1 MVTEK
6 GGKEKNNNVDGP
18 SGGMLRGFT
27 NRNYTRLWFSNCL
40 SYIARWMQVTLLAW
54 LILELTDSPWYV
66 ALVGFFFM
74 FPTLGFGLVGGILAD
89 EMDRRRLLVISQGI
103 SAVVSIWLTWLLVGG
118 TVHVWQAYLTALI
131 NGASWAISFPSRRA
145 LIYDLWGASGVTNA
159 VALDTVGMNISRIL
173 GPALGGALITLT
185 GVGGGYSAVT
195 LSYAIGF
202 ILLWPMKVGRPLK
215 REQPRRSV
223 VQNLIEGFRYVRRTP
238 SILAAVWITVVV
250 NFFLF
255 SYPPMVSVVAR
266 DVLHVG
272 PALMGILQAAEGFGA
287 LVGAMIIAAST
298 SIRYHGRI
306 FLYGSMLAFA
316 ALCLFSISRSY
327 LFSFNTLLGLGLG
340 TPAFAT
346 MQGAFVMLVAKED
359 MRGRALGVVSFA
371 IGVGHLGSLLLG
383 VTANTFGPMVAL
395 RINSLAGILA
405 LTCIAFFLS
414 AIHGRTIGRTH

>member
-1 MVTEK
+1 MGT
-6 GGKEKNNNVDGP
+6 GGKENHNNVADL
-18 SGGMLRGFT
+18 SGGMLRAFT

-89 EMDRRRLLVISQGI
+89 EMDRRRLLVVSQGI
-103 SAVVSIWLTWLLVGG
+103 STVVSIWLTWLLVGG
-118 TVHVWQAYLTALI
+118 TVHVWQAYLAALI
-131 NGASWAISFPSRRA
+131 NGSSWAISFPSRRA
-145 LIYDLWGASGVTNA
+145 FIYDLWGASGVTNA

-173 GPALGGALITLT
+173 GPALGGVLITLT

-202 ILLWPMKVGRPLK
+202 ILLWPRTVERPLK
-215 REQPRRSV
+215 RQRPRRSV
-223 VQNLIEGFRYVRRTP
+223 VQNLIEGFQYVRRMP
-238 SILAAVWITVVV
+238 SILAVVWITVVV

-316 ALCLFSISRSY
+316 ALCVFSISRSY
-327 LFSFNTLLGLGLG
+327 LFSFSTLLGLGLG
-340 TPAFAT
+340 TSAFAT

-395 RINSLAGILA
+395 GINSLAGILA
-405 LTCIAFFLS
+405 LTCIVFFLP
-414 AIHGRTIGRTH
+414 AIRYRTLGQIL

>member
-1 MVTEK
+1 MVTGTGE
-6 GGKEKNNNVDGP
+6 KEKNNNVDGP
-18 SGGMLRGFT
+18 SGGVLRAFT
-27 NRNYTRLWFSNCL
+27 NRNYTQLWFSNCL

-89 EMDRRRLLVISQGI
+89 EMDRRRLLLISQGI

-159 VALDTVGMNISRIL
+159 VALDTVGMNISRII
-173 GPALGGALITLT
+173 GPALGGVLITLT

-202 ILLWPMKVGRPLK
+202 ILLWPMKVGNPLK

-223 VQNLIEGFRYVRRTP
+223 FQNLIEGFRYVRRTP
-238 SILAAVWITVVV
+238 SILAAVSITVVV

-255 SYPPMVSVVAR
+255 SYLPMVSVVAR

-287 LVGAMIIAAST
+287 LAGAMIIAAST

-316 ALCLFSISRSY
+316 ALCVFSISRSY

-340 TPAFAT
+340 TSAFAT

-395 RINSLAGILA
+395 RMNSSAGILA
-405 LTCIAFFLS
+405 LTCIAFFLP
-414 AIHGRTIGRTH
+414 AIHGRTIGRTP

>member
-1 MVTEK
+1 MK
-6 GGKEKNNNVDGP
+6 YGKEKKDNVDDP
-18 SGGMLRGFT
+18 SGGMLRAFT

-89 EMDRRRLLVISQGI
+89 EMERQRLLVISQGI

-145 LIYDLWGASGVTNA
+145 LIYDLCGASGVTNA

-173 GPALGGALITLT
+173 GPALGGVLITLT

-195 LSYAIGF
+195 LSYAIGL
-202 ILLWPMKVGRPLK
+202 ILLWPMRAGRFLK
-215 REQPRRSV
+215 RGQPRRSV
-223 VQNLIEGFRYVRRTP
+223 FQNLIEGFRYVRRTP
-238 SILAAVWITVVV
+238 SILAVVWITVAV

-316 ALCLFSISRSY
+316 ALCVFSISRSY

-340 TPAFAT
+340 TSAFAT

-395 RINSLAGILA
+395 RMNSLAGILA
-405 LTCIAFFLS
+405 LTGIAFFLP
-414 AIHGRTIGRTH
+414 AIHSRTIGGTH